1 MSNHWIERWQ
11 EGRIGWHEEAGN
23 KSLRKHWTASGRR
36 VLVPLCGKSRDLIW
50 LEQQGNEV
58 VGVELSDIAVK
69 AFFAENDIAYSVI
82 DGELTT
88 YVADDRRIT
97 IYYGD
102 YFDLARGPFS
112 GLYDRGALVAISPD
126 RREDYV
132 RHTRSLLSDDADT
145 LIIAVEYDQSVA
157 DGPPFSIGAGSMAEM
172 WPELERVDAYDDL
185 ENCPPKFREAG
196 LREII
201 EAVWRSPESTALA
214 S

>member
-23 KSLRKHWTASGRR
+23 KSLGKHWNASGKR

-69 AFFAENDIAYSVI
+69 AFFAENEIAYSVI
-82 DGELTT
+82 EGELTA

-97 IYYGD
+97 IYCGD
-102 YFDLARGPFS
+102 YFNLSRGPFS
-112 GLYDRGALVAISPD
+112 GLYDRAALVAISPD

-145 LIIAVEYDQSVA
+145 LIVAVEYDQSIA
-157 DGPPFSIGAGSMAEM
+157 SGPPFSIPAESMNFL
-172 WPELERVDAYDDL
+172 WPELRRVDAYDDM
-185 ENCPPKFREAG
+185 ENCPPRFREAG
-196 LREII
+196 LREMI
-201 EAVWRSPESTALA
+201 EAVWRSL
-214 S
+214 